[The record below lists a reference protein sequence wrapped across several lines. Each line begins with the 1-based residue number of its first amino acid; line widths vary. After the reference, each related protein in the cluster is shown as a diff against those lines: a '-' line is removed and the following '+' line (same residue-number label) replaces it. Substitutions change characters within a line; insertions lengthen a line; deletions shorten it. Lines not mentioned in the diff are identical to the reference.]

1 MRRRQKSPE
10 QFERTIDANQIVG
23 ANFRL
28 ARELRG
34 WTQEEAARQLA
45 PYVGQVLP
53 KASISAIERVLDRDR
68 RRVFNAQELVAFALA
83 FDVPIWWF
91 FLPVPGT
98 ETMRLEGTDDRA
110 TNLLM
115 LLLGRQDQL
124 ELVRSRV
131 GELRKATDNSAVDE
145 VLEGLVGAPSWRHL
159 EATRLLAI
167 QELAWREASTIEQL
181 VGELRDVVAKFD
193 GVFESVVPRDVEMAA
208 FMEWKPSQVYRKT
221 SDVLLGKTLFNH
233 LFDRQDRP
241 RPGLSLL
248 LSRGDLPLEDWID
261 TDDPEL
267 MKRVVAVFD
276 RIEDQ
281 LENKKMPPPP
291 DEDFDAKG

>member
-1 MRRRQKSPE
+1 MRRRRKAPQE
-10 QFERTIDANQIVG
+10 FERTVDANQVVG

-131 GELRKATDNSAVDE
+131 GELRKATDESAVDE

-167 QELAWREASTIEQL
+167 QELAWREASTIEHL

-221 SDVLLGKTLFNH
+221 SDVLLGKTLFHH
-233 LFDRQDRP
+233 LFDHEAPP
-241 RPGLSLL
+241 RPSLSLL
-248 LSRGDLPLEDWID
+248 LSRDDLPLEDWID

-267 MKRVVAVFD
+267 MKRVVAVYD

-281 LENKKMPPPP
+281 LEKKKMPPPP
-291 DEDFDAKG
+291 DDGFDSDG